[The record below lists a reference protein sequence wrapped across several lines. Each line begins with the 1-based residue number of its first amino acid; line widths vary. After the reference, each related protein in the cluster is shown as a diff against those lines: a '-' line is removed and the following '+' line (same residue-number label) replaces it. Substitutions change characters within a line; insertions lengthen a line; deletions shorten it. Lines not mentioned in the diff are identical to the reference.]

1 MPLQQGPQN
10 YRKNIRELMKPV
22 QSLARRKAIAT
33 LARKRNIS
41 KAEAQAIQARAIAR
55 TQAQKG

>member
-1 MPLQQGPQN
+1 
-10 YRKNIRELMKPV
+10 MKPV